1 MAWSDSLPE
10 AQQYRGD
17 DMTVLIHGELFN
29 AQELRGKLALDS
41 ESSIAQILASAW
53 RRWSI
58 DTLPRLDGVFV
69 LAVRSADK
77 LFLYRDPSGLRNLY
91 FCPGRPGKLAFAT
104 DLGSLLRLPG
114 VDRRLSR
121 RSLHEYLRFLDIA
134 APHTWFEHI
143 QSVEP
148 GVCVTGSDGIV
159 EGSIRPIA
167 DRAALAPAE
176 FADAVEM
183 LDTHLLHSVQTR
195 LSDSTHPAAFLSGGI
210 DSSLIC
216 ALATRQ
222 RRDVTAVT
230 VGFEGGSFDEA
241 PVAGHIAKH
250 LGMAHRVLRFGRRD
264 YLAALEKLSVGMDQP
279 MADPATPATLL
290 AFDYCSKSFDAV
302 LDGTGADEAVGTMPA
317 RHVRLAV
324 GYASA
329 LPAPARRVMLRVLGA
344 VPRLSDYRSILDFDH
359 PADTM
364 IRWHGFTRSEIELL
378 CGEPVSF
385 ADTQFYRTF
394 ARFRR
399 SEHFERYSALLNAMP
414 CDRLNQ
420 ATLVSGL
427 RVRYPFCDRKADAF
441 IRQLPEDWRYR
452 KGEPKRI
459 LRALLSRYVPQP
471 IWDVPKHGFDFPL
484 LEFLSGDDYA
494 LVRRYLLQGRWLD
507 MGLLRPDGVRAY
519 ALRFIAGDERMK
531 FRVWALVVLAAWLE
545 QRGDLQ

>member
-1 MAWSDSLPE
+1 M
-10 AQQYRGD
+10 GH
-17 DMTVLIHGELFN
+17 T
-29 AQELRGKLALDS
+29 LA
-41 ESSIAQILASAW
+41 AAW
-53 RRWSI
+53 RQWST
-58 DTLPRLDGVFV
+58 DTLSRLDGVFALV
-69 LAVRSADK
+69 VSTDDRLC
-77 LFLYRDPSGLRNLY
+77 LYRDPSGLRNLY
-91 FCPGRPGKLAFAT
+91 FCSARPEQVAFAT
-104 DLGSLLRLPG
+104 DMDSMPRLPG
-114 VDRRLSR
+114 MDRKLAR
-121 RSLHEYLRFLDIA
+121 RSLHEYLRFLDVS
-134 APHTWFEHI
+134 APHTFYESVR
-143 QSVEP
+143 SVEP
-148 GVCVTGSDGIV
+148 GVCISWSREDTELHARPRVEHDGL
-159 EGSIRPIA
+159 S
-167 DRAALAPAE
+167 PAR
-176 FADAVEM
+176 FADA
-183 LDTHLLHSVQTR
+183 LDTLDDHLLHSVQKR
-195 LSDSTHPAAFLSGGI
+195 IADSTHPAAFLSGGI